1 VATPPPRPPAPPRPG
16 AGTNSRQTPRYDVK
30 VSADVQTASG
40 RVVSMHT
47 RNLSEGGVCL
57 EGAVYFAQG
66 TVLAVG
72 LFLVVDEIEDATE
85 VPVALT
91 GHVTWSEEPGDGEP
105 ARMGI
110 RFAEVEPAALAR
122 LRDFLRALQPPA
134 P

>member
-1 VATPPPRPPAPPRPG
+1 MASPPPRPPSPPRTG
-16 AGTNSRQTPRYDVK
+16 SNTRQTPRYDVR
-30 VSADVQTASG
+30 VSADVQTATG

-57 EGAVYFAQG
+57 EGAVHFPEGA
-66 TVLAVG
+66 VLAVG

-85 VPVALT
+85 APLT
-91 GHVTWSEEPGDGEP
+91 LAGQVTWSEEPGDGEP

-110 RFAEVEPAALAR
+110 RFADVEPAALAR

>member
-1 VATPPPRPPAPPRPG
+1 MATPPRPPPRPPEHANTRK
-16 AGTNSRQTPRYDVK
+16 TPRYDVK
-30 VSADVQTASG
+30 VSAEVQTASG

-57 EGAVYFAQG
+57 EGPIYFPEG

-85 VPVALT
+85 APLALA
-91 GHVTWSEEPGDGEP
+91 GHVSWSEEPGDGEP